1 MSKSA
6 SDQTAVPEG
15 LGTETSSSTVRG
27 SAVLAFGADGGASIT
42 TRFERVP
49 AAGLSAGMLAGARAL
64 LGDAVAIA
72 ILKNRRKTRREY
84 MGNRGLSAQD
94 RKGRRQQTG
103 RQTYRHGGRWAGAAP
118 AADAAGGDEG
128 GGGGGAGST
137 S

>member
-72 ILKNRRKTRREY
+72 ILKNRRRQGVN
-84 MGNRGLSAQD
+84 MWGIVASD

-128 GGGGGAGST
+128 SGGGGAGY
-137 S
+137 

>member
-72 ILKNRRKTRREY
+72 ILKNRRRQGVN
-84 MGNRGLSAQD
+84 MWGIVASALRIAID
-94 RKGRRQQTG
+94 R
-103 RQTYRHGGRWAGAAP
+103 
-118 AADAAGGDEG
+118 
-128 GGGGGAGST
+128 
-137 S
+137 